1 QGGKLSLHHLLDCFD
16 LRIRDHCQTVT
27 PIAQDADQLPC
38 LENLDVAVQLHGM
51 VEEQVAGKHGNGDVV
66 PHPAPSGP
74 GLDLGEKRLKSLA
87 GELVKDHLLAVAVA
101 PQGIPLPCPRVR
113 AQALI
118 SRRETRSLSL
128 CREVFWQGSAPFGSD
143 HSPTRPTSSSRLL
156 VAKVPSLNETGIVSL
171 PGLASLR
178 ADHALARLFHS
189 AHGEGS
195 SAECLMLV

>member
-1 QGGKLSLHHLLDCFD
+1 LLDCVD
-16 LRIRDHCQTVT
+16 LRIRNHCQTVT
-27 PIAQDADQLPC
+27 PIAQDADQLPR
-38 LENLDVAVQLHGM
+38 LENLDVTVQIHGM
-51 VEEQVAGKHGNGDVV
+51 VEEQVTGKHGNGDAV
-66 PHPAPSGP
+66 PPPVPSGP
-74 GLDLGEKRLKSLA
+74 DLDLGEKHLKSL
-87 GELVKDHLLAVAVA
+87 GSKLVTDQLFAVAFA
-101 PQGIPLPCPRVR
+101 PEGIPLPCPHAR

-118 SRRETRSLSL
+118 GRCETRSLSL

-156 VAKVPSLNETGIVSL
+156 AAKVPSLNETGIVSL